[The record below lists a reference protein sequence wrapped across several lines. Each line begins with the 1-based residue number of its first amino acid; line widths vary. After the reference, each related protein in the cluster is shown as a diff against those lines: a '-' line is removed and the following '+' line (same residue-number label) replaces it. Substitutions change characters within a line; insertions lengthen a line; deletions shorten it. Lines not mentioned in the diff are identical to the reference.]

1 MAHHRAF
8 GLRAP
13 ETKCK
18 ARPQAWGRPSLCRR
32 QVESGLD
39 VRTHPFAPY
48 GRQRPGETPVRTAL
62 SPRLLI
68 RMRSQVQVQLDLHIE
83 VDLRRRSSVFSFD
96 RGCSRESPGHS
107 GLRTHPWAVMADQV
121 DAERDAGFGR
131 RRVGRHAARP
141 IPHDKGTRQ
150 RRRRRVRYDHSRVGL
165 TGKASTWTPRD
176 LAAWEVAAMSVVTE
190 HLEQRGSVFEV
201 LPHRQAYTSVDEAR
215 ALGIEVGEVL
225 KTLAVRTG
233 SGYALMVIPASRR
246 LDLHLAREALGDNRA
261 RLASEEELGRD
272 FPGYELGALPPIGAL
287 LDAQVYVD
295 PEVLGHDTVTFAAGT
310 QTESVKMQTQEL
322 FGTGGFT
329 TVSLVKQPERG
340 SDDRVW

>member
-1 MAHHRAF
+1 
-8 GLRAP
+8 
-13 ETKCK
+13 
-18 ARPQAWGRPSLCRR
+18 
-32 QVESGLD
+32 
-39 VRTHPFAPY
+39 
-48 GRQRPGETPVRTAL
+48 
-62 SPRLLI
+62 
-68 RMRSQVQVQLDLHIE
+68 
-83 VDLRRRSSVFSFD
+83 
-96 RGCSRESPGHS
+96 
-107 GLRTHPWAVMADQV
+107 
-121 DAERDAGFGR
+121 
-131 RRVGRHAARP
+131 
-141 IPHDKGTRQ
+141 
-150 RRRRRVRYDHSRVGL
+150 VGL

-272 FPGYELGALPPIGAL
+272 FSDCELGALPPIGAL

-295 PEVLGHDTVTFAAGT
+295 PEVLGHDTVAFAAGT